1 MVKKIF
7 NIVLVLF
14 FFSLNSFAQNITAK
28 ASTDKSNYQVGDYIN
43 YTIQVDYAKGMKVY
57 QPFIKDS
64 LSSLSIIKTENP
76 IVSEKNGTETATYK
90 YVISGY
96 DSTGVT
102 IPSIPVLYQTAGDTT
117 MHYALT
123 NPVSF
128 TIRTLKINPNGD
140 IRDVKDPMTIPLDWR
155 WIAFWILLVLILAAA
170 VYYFY
175 NRYKKKK
182 LGMEPVRKVVKLPA
196 YTIALNS
203 LHELEDKKLWQS
215 GKVKEYHSEITEII
229 RRYFEERF
237 NLPALELTTSEAVEL
252 LKQRRE
258 TEPILDLTYN
268 FLSNADMVKFAKF
281 VPLSSVNEEMLKQA
295 YEIVHKTIPEVEE
308 SNEDETASGGLS
320 EEKTEVSDVR

>member
-7 NIVLVLF
+7 YIAVAIL

-28 ASTDKSNYQVGDYIN
+28 ASTDKSDYQVGDYIH
-43 YTIQVDYAKGMKVY
+43 YTIRVDYSKGMKVY
-57 QPFIKDS
+57 PPFIKDS
-64 LSSLSIIKTENP
+64 LNNVSIIKKENP
-76 IVSEKNGTETATYK
+76 AVEEKNGTETATYN
-90 YVISGY
+90 YILSGY

-102 IPSIPVLYQTAGDTT
+102 IPSIPVLYQAAGDTT

-128 TIRTLKINPNGD
+128 TVRTLKVNPNGE
-140 IRDVKDPMTIPLDWR
+140 IRDVKDPITIPLNWW
-155 WIAFWILLVLILAAA
+155 WIAFWIFLVLVIAAA
-170 VYYFY
+170 AYYFY

-182 LGMEPVRKVVKLPA
+182 AGMEPLRKVVKLPA
-196 YTIALNS
+196 HTIALNA
-203 LHELEDKKLWQS
+203 LHELEDKKLWQN

-237 NLPALELTTSEAVEL
+237 NLPALELTTSEAVEM
-252 LKQRRE
+252 LKLRRE
-258 TEPILDLTYN
+258 TGPILDLTYN

-295 YEIVHKTIPEVEE
+295 YEVVHKTIPAQQE
-308 SNEDETASGGLS
+308 NHEDESAGEETA
-320 EEKTEVSDVR
+320 ENKTEAGNVR